1 MRFTLLILL
10 FITTQFIFSQSKFT
24 LSDQEY
30 QKLHDKSRLLINS
43 NVDSSF
49 IIASKIEKSNNYLH
63 RSFACGIKSY
73 LFQLKGDSIKSKRY
87 FKQSF
92 TYLDQIPISK
102 DKLKLNAYLLN
113 FGGLSEWKRG
123 NLGKSLNLY
132 HQGKKI
138 SEKAND
144 IELIIKF
151 NSNISNIYGETK
163 NYALAIKT
171 AKESDKE
178 LNRNQFYFTKEK
190 FEQNKSNIYI
200 NLGVFYDHYFESN
213 KLNKV
218 LLDSAEYYYK
228 KSILYSKNLIDNKIA
243 AQICLANINSIKG
256 KNKNAELNYREI
268 LLLTKK
274 EGFDYRNYNTLYNL
288 GYLYY
293 KQKKFE
299 ESMLCFK
306 QIDSIYKLYK
316 QHPNEYY
323 QANYFLANIHSVKD
337 DLEPA
342 LLHYKVYLNYFENA
356 ESKSNKEANAIN
368 NFIFDLDT
376 KAEVILLQKKH
387 TQKLFTQRIFKVG
400 FILAV
405 LIIILILVQYYLD
418 KKKTNI
424 KVKRLIEEFKNNNSN
439 KFEIKNAILNDL
451 SLTITKE
458 NSKNNLVID
467 IEKEKEIL
475 YKIKKIEEKLEYL
488 KEDYTLQYVA
498 KKIKTNTTYLSYV
511 INKNF
516 NKTFSEYNNELKINY
531 VINQLITNLT
541 YRKYSTQAI
550 AESAG
555 FKNASSFS
563 KSFSK
568 RTGLTPAQFAKNI

>member
-10 FITTQFIFSQSKFT
+10 FITKQFIFSQSKFT
-24 LSDQEY
+24 LSEKEY

-43 NVDSSF
+43 NIDSSF
-49 IIASKIEKSNNYLH
+49 VIANKIGNSNNYLH
-63 RSFACGIKSY
+63 KSFAYGIKSY
-73 LFQLKGDSIKSKRY
+73 LFQLKGDSIKSKGY
-87 FKQSF
+87 FKKSF
-92 TYLDQIPISK
+92 TYLNQVPFSK

-132 HQGKKI
+132 YQGKKI

-163 NYALAIKT
+163 NFELAIKT

-178 LNRNQFYFTKEK
+178 LNKNQFYFAKDK

-200 NLGVFYDHYFESN
+200 NLGVFYEHFYESN
-213 KLNKV
+213 KSHKI

-228 KSILYSKNLIDNKIA
+228 KSILYSKNFIDNKIA

-256 KNKNAELNYREI
+256 KNINAELNYREI

-274 EGFDYRNYNTLYNL
+274 DGFDYRNYNALYNL

-293 KQKKFE
+293 KQKKIE

-306 QIDSIYKLYK
+306 QIDSLYKIYKQY
-316 QHPNEYY
+316 PNEYY
-323 QANYFLANIHSVKD
+323 QANYFLANIYRTKD
-337 DLEPA
+337 DINAA
-342 LLHYKVYLNYFENA
+342 LLHSNIYLKYFENA
-356 ESKSNKEANAIN
+356 ESKSIKEANTIN

-376 KAEVILLQKKH
+376 KEEVILLQKKYK
-387 TQKLFTQRIFKVG
+387 QKLFTQLIFKVG

-405 LIIILILVQYYLD
+405 LIIVLILIQYYLD

-424 KVKRLIEEFKNNNSN
+424 KVKRLIEEFRNNKSN
-439 KFEIKNAILNDL
+439 KLELENINLIDFSLKN
-451 SLTITKE
+451 KE
-458 NSKNNLVID
+458 NSKNNLIID
-467 IEKEKEIL
+467 LEKEKEIL
-475 YKIKKIEEKLEYL
+475 DKIKKLEDKFEYL

-511 INKNF
+511 TNKNF
-516 NKTFSEYNNELKINY
+516 NKTFSEYTNELKINY